1 MNKMV
6 KSIERLPKPID
17 SELATKTLF
26 DFYNKRRVNKSVEL
40 ILTDFTDPF
49 LRLYLSN
56 ENIEANKE
64 NGVSLLKTVIDAVF
78 SLGIEQG
85 MRIHNE
91 RLFKELPDLKDEEQ
105 AIDEIKARLAQ
116 LRKDG
121 HIK

>member
-1 MNKMV
+1 
-6 KSIERLPKPID
+6 
-17 SELATKTLF
+17 
-26 DFYNKRRVNKSVEL
+26 
-40 ILTDFTDPF
+40 
-49 LRLYLSN
+49 LSN